1 MKRKTFL
8 CMFLMAL
15 LSGGTM
21 YAETEQAVIINGTE
35 IDKFVS
41 NLTFN
46 GNNVT
51 LQFDD
56 NTSQTEDMS
65 KVSISLSYENT
76 TGITNITSMD
86 NSGKSKVY
94 NLNGQYMG
102 KDANALNKGVYII
115 NGKKTVIKYFYHEK
129 HILNNNYGI
138 PHMPYAIFYY

>member
-21 YAETEQAVIINGTE
+21 YAETEQTVIINGTE

-56 NTSQTEDMS
+56 NTSLTEDMS

-102 KDANALNKGVYII
+102 KDANSLNKGVYII
-115 NGKKTVIKYFYHEK
+115 NGKKTVIK
-129 HILNNNYGI
+129 
-138 PHMPYAIFYY
+138 

>member
-21 YAETEQAVIINGTE
+21 YAETEQTVIINGTE

-56 NTSQTEDMS
+56 NTSLTEDMS

-86 NSGKSKVY
+86 NSGQSKVY

-115 NGKKTVIKYFYHEK
+115 NGKKTVIK
-129 HILNNNYGI
+129 
-138 PHMPYAIFYY
+138 

>member
-21 YAETEQAVIINGTE
+21 YAETEQTVIINGTE

-56 NTSQTEDMS
+56 NTSLTEDMS

-115 NGKKTVIKYFYHEK
+115 NGKKTIIK
-129 HILNNNYGI
+129 
-138 PHMPYAIFYY
+138 

>member
-21 YAETEQAVIINGTE
+21 YAETEQTVIINETE

-56 NTSQTEDMS
+56 NTSLTEDMS

-76 TGITNITSMD
+76 TGITNIKSMD

-115 NGKKTVIKYFYHEK
+115 NGKKTVIK
-129 HILNNNYGI
+129 
-138 PHMPYAIFYY
+138 

>member
-21 YAETEQAVIINGTE
+21 YAETEQTVIINGTE

-56 NTSQTEDMS
+56 NTSLTEDIS

-102 KDANALNKGVYII
+102 KDTNALNKGVYII
-115 NGKKTVIKYFYHEK
+115 NGKKTVIK
-129 HILNNNYGI
+129 
-138 PHMPYAIFYY
+138 

>member
-21 YAETEQAVIINGTE
+21 YAETEQTVIINGTE

-65 KVSISLSYENT
+65 KVSISLSYDNT

-115 NGKKTVIKYFYHEK
+115 NGKKTVIK
-129 HILNNNYGI
+129 
-138 PHMPYAIFYY
+138 

>member
-21 YAETEQAVIINGTE
+21 YAETEQTVIINGTE

-56 NTSQTEDMS
+56 NTSLTENMS

-115 NGKKTVIKYFYHEK
+115 NGKKTVIK
-129 HILNNNYGI
+129 
-138 PHMPYAIFYY
+138 

>member
-21 YAETEQAVIINGTE
+21 YAETEQTVIINGTE

-102 KDANALNKGVYII
+102 KDANALNIGVYII
-115 NGKKTVIKYFYHEK
+115 NGKKTVIK
-129 HILNNNYGI
+129 
-138 PHMPYAIFYY
+138 

>member
-21 YAETEQAVIINGTE
+21 YAETEQTVIINGTE

-56 NTSQTEDMS
+56 NTSLTEDMS

-86 NSGKSKVY
+86 NSGMSKVY

-115 NGKKTVIKYFYHEK
+115 NGKKTVIK
-129 HILNNNYGI
+129 
-138 PHMPYAIFYY
+138 

>member
-56 NTSQTEDMS
+56 NTSLTEDMS

-102 KDANALNKGVYII
+102 KDANALNKGMYII
-115 NGKKTVIKYFYHEK
+115 NGKKTVIK
-129 HILNNNYGI
+129 
-138 PHMPYAIFYY
+138 

>member
-21 YAETEQAVIINGTE
+21 YAETEQTVIINGTE

-56 NTSQTEDMS
+56 NTSLTEDMS

-115 NGKKTVIKYFYHEK
+115 NGKKTVIK
-129 HILNNNYGI
+129 
-138 PHMPYAIFYY
+138 

>member
-21 YAETEQAVIINGTE
+21 YAETEQTVIINGTE

-56 NTSQTEDMS
+56 NTSLTEDMS

-102 KDANALNKGVYII
+102 KDANALNKGAYII
-115 NGKKTVIKYFYHEK
+115 NGKKTVIK
-129 HILNNNYGI
+129 
-138 PHMPYAIFYY
+138 

>member
-21 YAETEQAVIINGTE
+21 YAETEQTVIINGTE

-56 NTSQTEDMS
+56 NTSLTEDMS

-76 TGITNITSMD
+76 TGITNIKSMD

-102 KDANALNKGVYII
+102 KDTNALNKGVYII
-115 NGKKTVIKYFYHEK
+115 NGKKTVIK
-129 HILNNNYGI
+129 
-138 PHMPYAIFYY
+138 

>member
-8 CMFLMAL
+8 CMFLMVL

-21 YAETEQAVIINGTE
+21 YAETEQTVIINGTE

-115 NGKKTVIKYFYHEK
+115 NGKKTVIK
-129 HILNNNYGI
+129 
-138 PHMPYAIFYY
+138 

>member
-21 YAETEQAVIINGTE
+21 YAETEQTVIINGTE

-56 NTSQTEDMS
+56 NTSLTEDMS

-86 NSGKSKVY
+86 NSRKSKVY

-115 NGKKTVIKYFYHEK
+115 NGKKTVIK
-129 HILNNNYGI
+129 
-138 PHMPYAIFYY
+138 

>member
-21 YAETEQAVIINGTE
+21 YAETEQTAIINGTE

-115 NGKKTVIKYFYHEK
+115 NGKKTVIK
-129 HILNNNYGI
+129 
-138 PHMPYAIFYY
+138 

>member
-8 CMFLMAL
+8 CMFLMTL

-21 YAETEQAVIINGTE
+21 YAETEQTVIINGTE

-102 KDANALNKGVYII
+102 KDTNALNKGVYII
-115 NGKKTVIKYFYHEK
+115 NGKKTVIK
-129 HILNNNYGI
+129 
-138 PHMPYAIFYY
+138 

>member
-21 YAETEQAVIINGTE
+21 YAETEQTVIINGTE

-41 NLTFN
+41 NQTFN

-115 NGKKTVIKYFYHEK
+115 NGKKTVIK
-129 HILNNNYGI
+129 
-138 PHMPYAIFYY
+138 

>member
-8 CMFLMAL
+8 FMFLMAL

-21 YAETEQAVIINGTE
+21 YAETEQTVIINGTE

-115 NGKKTVIKYFYHEK
+115 NGKKTVIK
-129 HILNNNYGI
+129 
-138 PHMPYAIFYY
+138 

>member
-21 YAETEQAVIINGTE
+21 YAETEQTVIINGTE

-56 NTSQTEDMS
+56 NTSLTEDLS

-102 KDANALNKGVYII
+102 KDANALNNGVYII
-115 NGKKTVIKYFYHEK
+115 NGKKTVIK
-129 HILNNNYGI
+129 
-138 PHMPYAIFYY
+138 

>member
-1 MKRKTFL
+1 
-8 CMFLMAL
+8 MFLMAL

-21 YAETEQAVIINGTE
+21 YAETEQTVIINGTE

-56 NTSQTEDMS
+56 NTSLTEDMS

-102 KDANALNKGVYII
+102 KDANALNNGVYII
-115 NGKKTVIKYFYHEK
+115 NGKKTVIK
-129 HILNNNYGI
+129 
-138 PHMPYAIFYY
+138 

>member
-21 YAETEQAVIINGTE
+21 YAETEQTVIINGTE

-56 NTSQTEDMS
+56 NTSLPEDMS

-115 NGKKTVIKYFYHEK
+115 NGKKTVIK
-129 HILNNNYGI
+129 
-138 PHMPYAIFYY
+138 

>member
-21 YAETEQAVIINGTE
+21 YAETEQTVIINGTE

-56 NTSQTEDMS
+56 NTSLTEDMS

-102 KDANALNKGVYII
+102 KDANALNNGVYII
-115 NGKKTVIKYFYHEK
+115 NGKKTVIK
-129 HILNNNYGI
+129 
-138 PHMPYAIFYY
+138 

>member
-21 YAETEQAVIINGTE
+21 YAETEQTVIINGTE

-56 NTSQTEDMS
+56 NTSLTEDMS

-76 TGITNITSMD
+76 TGIINITSMD

-115 NGKKTVIKYFYHEK
+115 NGKKTVIK
-129 HILNNNYGI
+129 
-138 PHMPYAIFYY
+138 

>member
-15 LSGGTM
+15 LSGGIM
-21 YAETEQAVIINGTE
+21 YAETEQTVIINGTE

-56 NTSQTEDMS
+56 NTSLTEDMS

-102 KDANALNKGVYII
+102 KDTNALNKGVYII
-115 NGKKTVIKYFYHEK
+115 NGKKTVIK
-129 HILNNNYGI
+129 
-138 PHMPYAIFYY
+138 

>member
-21 YAETEQAVIINGTE
+21 YAETEQTVIINGTE

-56 NTSQTEDMS
+56 NTSLTEDMS
-65 KVSISLSYENT
+65 KVSISLSNENT

-102 KDANALNKGVYII
+102 KDTNALNKGVYII
-115 NGKKTVIKYFYHEK
+115 NGKKTVIK
-129 HILNNNYGI
+129 
-138 PHMPYAIFYY
+138 

>member
-21 YAETEQAVIINGTE
+21 YAETEQTVIINGTE

-51 LQFDD
+51 LRFDD
-56 NTSQTEDMS
+56 NTSLTEDMS

-115 NGKKTVIKYFYHEK
+115 NGKKTVIK
-129 HILNNNYGI
+129 
-138 PHMPYAIFYY
+138 

>member
-21 YAETEQAVIINGTE
+21 YAETEQTVIINGTE

-56 NTSQTEDMS
+56 NTSLTEDMS

-102 KDANALNKGVYII
+102 KDANALNKGMYII
-115 NGKKTVIKYFYHEK
+115 NGKKTVIK
-129 HILNNNYGI
+129 
-138 PHMPYAIFYY
+138 

>member
-21 YAETEQAVIINGTE
+21 YAETEQTVIINGTE
-35 IDKFVS
+35 INKFVS

-56 NTSQTEDMS
+56 NTSLTEDMS

-115 NGKKTVIKYFYHEK
+115 NGKKTVIK
-129 HILNNNYGI
+129 
-138 PHMPYAIFYY
+138 

>member
-8 CMFLMAL
+8 CMFLMTL

-21 YAETEQAVIINGTE
+21 YAETEQTVIINGTE

-94 NLNGQYMG
+94 DLNGQYMG

-115 NGKKTVIKYFYHEK
+115 NGKKTVIK
-129 HILNNNYGI
+129 
-138 PHMPYAIFYY
+138 

>member
-21 YAETEQAVIINGTE
+21 YAETEQTVIINGTE

-56 NTSQTEDMS
+56 NTSLTEDMS

-94 NLNGQYMG
+94 NFNGQYMG
-102 KDANALNKGVYII
+102 KDTNALNKGVYII
-115 NGKKTVIKYFYHEK
+115 NGKKTVIK
-129 HILNNNYGI
+129 
-138 PHMPYAIFYY
+138 

>member
-21 YAETEQAVIINGTE
+21 YAETEQTVIINGTE

-76 TGITNITSMD
+76 TEITNIKSMD

-115 NGKKTVIKYFYHEK
+115 NGKKTVIK
-129 HILNNNYGI
+129 
-138 PHMPYAIFYY
+138 

>member
-56 NTSQTEDMS
+56 NTSLTENMS

-115 NGKKTVIKYFYHEK
+115 NGKKTVIK
-129 HILNNNYGI
+129 
-138 PHMPYAIFYY
+138 

>member
-21 YAETEQAVIINGTE
+21 YAETEQTVIINGTE

-56 NTSQTEDMS
+56 NTSLTEDMS
-65 KVSISLSYENT
+65 KVSISLSDENT

-115 NGKKTVIKYFYHEK
+115 NGKKTVIK
-129 HILNNNYGI
+129 
-138 PHMPYAIFYY
+138 

>member
-21 YAETEQAVIINGTE
+21 YAETEQTVIINGTE

-51 LQFDD
+51 LQLDD
-56 NTSQTEDMS
+56 NTSLTEDMS

-115 NGKKTVIKYFYHEK
+115 NGKKTVIK
-129 HILNNNYGI
+129 
-138 PHMPYAIFYY
+138 

>member
-56 NTSQTEDMS
+56 NTSLTEDMS

-115 NGKKTVIKYFYHEK
+115 NGKKTVIK
-129 HILNNNYGI
+129 
-138 PHMPYAIFYY
+138 

>member
-21 YAETEQAVIINGTE
+21 YAETEQTVIINGTE
-35 IDKFVS
+35 IGKFVS

-56 NTSQTEDMS
+56 NTSLTEDMS

-115 NGKKTVIKYFYHEK
+115 NGKKTVIK
-129 HILNNNYGI
+129 
-138 PHMPYAIFYY
+138 

>member
-21 YAETEQAVIINGTE
+21 YAETEQTVIINGTE

-56 NTSQTEDMS
+56 NTSLTEDMS

-102 KDANALNKGVYII
+102 KDTNALNKGVYII
-115 NGKKTVIKYFYHEK
+115 NGKKTVIK
-129 HILNNNYGI
+129 
-138 PHMPYAIFYY
+138 

>member
-21 YAETEQAVIINGTE
+21 YAETEQTVIINGTE

-102 KDANALNKGVYII
+102 KDANALNKGMYII
-115 NGKKTVIKYFYHEK
+115 NGKKTVIK
-129 HILNNNYGI
+129 
-138 PHMPYAIFYY
+138 

>member
-21 YAETEQAVIINGTE
+21 YAETEQTVIINGTE

-76 TGITNITSMD
+76 TGITNITSTD

-102 KDANALNKGVYII
+102 KDANALNNGVYII
-115 NGKKTVIKYFYHEK
+115 NGKKTVIK
-129 HILNNNYGI
+129 
-138 PHMPYAIFYY
+138 